1 MNEKLIK
8 KFLRKENIFA
18 VVGVSR
24 DKKKYGYKVYKNL
37 KEAGYKVYPINP
49 NCDEIDGDRCYHFI
63 GELPEKP
70 DVVDIVVPPAV
81 TEKILIKCKEFGIRK
96 VWVQPG
102 SESKKALKFCKK
114 NNIEVICNVCVMVER
129 EKAFKV

>member
-49 NCDEIDGDRCYHFI
+49 NCDEIDGKKCYHFI
-63 GELPEKP
+63 SELPEKP

-81 TEKILIKCKEFGIRK
+81 TEKILIKCKELGIRK

-102 SESKKALKFCKK
+102 SESKKALNFCKK